1 MQKYIDTLPFHLQP
15 ARLYDV
21 KWDDFEDSKFFSQ
34 YNDKLLEKLGS
45 AKFKG
50 FTFAQENSLL
60 YHPTDILH
68 FAIKCT
74 KFGAVL
80 LQLCAE

>member
-1 MQKYIDTLPFHLQP
+1 MEDYKCADKICREYVQKYIDTLPFHLQP

-34 YNDKLLEKLGS
+34 YNDELLEKLGS

-50 FTFAQENSLL
+50 FTFA
-60 YHPTDILH
+60 
-68 FAIKCT
+68 
-74 KFGAVL
+74 
-80 LQLCAE
+80 